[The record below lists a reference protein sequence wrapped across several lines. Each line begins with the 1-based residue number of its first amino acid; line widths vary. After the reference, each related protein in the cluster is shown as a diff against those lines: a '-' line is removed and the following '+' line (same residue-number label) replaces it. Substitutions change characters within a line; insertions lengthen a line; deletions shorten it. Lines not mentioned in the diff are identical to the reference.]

1 MPGNKRTVY
10 LDAVEDST
18 EQVERIR
25 RECRLNGYKVV
36 DYDLDEY
43 ADKKYVVIQKAVK
56 PKTTPKK
63 RFFT

>member
-1 MPGNKRTVY
+1 MPSNKRTIY
-10 LDAVEDST
+10 LDHEEDPT
-18 EQVERIR
+18 AQIERIR

-56 PKTTPKK
+56 PKTQPKK
-63 RFFT
+63 RFFA